1 MENLVCII
9 TGANSLTGI
18 GRAAVYAFAKKNAR
32 AIYATD
38 IYDEHLASL
47 AEDIYKSTG
56 VECIPKRMDAS
67 SDDDIQDVI
76 AEAITKFGRLD
87 VFFANAGI
95 AGPHPMKTETKDEFL
110 KMMCSVPINSVYA
123 AIKYASEAMEKTSE
137 EKPQSSGSI
146 IATASGLLAFDLVL
160 VPCHILHR
168 KQRNVINLCQS
179 AAWRLRGKNIRVNA
193 ICPGLIET
201 EMTKKALSL
210 IQGNEFMEHAMK
222 TNSALQRFGCPAE
235 VAAMAAFLAGPES
248 SFITGQDIKVDGGM
262 TASLPY
268 TPLFA
273 DN

>member
-1 MENLVCII
+1 MDNLVCII

-18 GRAAVYAFAKKNAR
+18 GRAAVYAFAKKNVR

-38 IYDEHLASL
+38 IYDEHLATL
-47 AEDIYKSTG
+47 AEDVSNSTG

-67 SDDDIQDVI
+67 SDDDIKDVI
-76 AEAITKFGRLD
+76 AEAMAKFGRLD
-87 VFFANAGI
+87 VYFANAGI
-95 AGPHPMKTETKDEFL
+95 AGAHPMKTETKEEFL
-110 KMMCSVPINSVYA
+110 NMMCVNSWSVYA
-123 AIKYASEAMEKTSE
+123 AIKYASEAMEQTST

-146 IATASGLLAFDLVL
+146 IATASVAGVRSGAG
-160 VPCHILHR
+160 PMSYSAS
-168 KQRNVINLCQS
+168 KAAVINLCQS

-193 ICPGLIET
+193 ICPGIIET
-201 EMTKKALSL
+201 EMTEKVLSL
-210 IQGNEFMEHAMK
+210 IKGNEFMEHAMK

-248 SFITGQDIKVDGGM
+248 SFITGQDIKVDGGL

-268 TPLFA
+268 TPFFA